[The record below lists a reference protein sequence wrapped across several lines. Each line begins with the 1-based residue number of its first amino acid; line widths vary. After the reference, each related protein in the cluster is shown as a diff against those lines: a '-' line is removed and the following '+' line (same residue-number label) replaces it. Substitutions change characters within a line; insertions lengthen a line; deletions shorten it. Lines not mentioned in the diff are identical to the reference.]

1 MNSKR
6 KEKFG
11 DLLLGIAKYIIT
23 AVILTSF
30 FQGMGTWS
38 WYTYIISIAVVTAVI
53 FLGLIL
59 FDEDKNIKKKG

>member
-30 FQGMGTWS
+30 FQGMGAWA
-38 WYTYIISIAVVTAVI
+38 WYTYIISIVAVSAIIIV
-53 FLGLIL
+53 GLKL
-59 FDEDKNIKKKG
+59 FEEEKNIKKKG